1 MSTYLESDRFPVDD
15 VNDASA
21 KEKQGGGRPEFWEM
35 VFWWTRK
42 PLISARSIIAGLVLP
57 EETDPYSFKHVVRLD
72 SQKIPHRENPRV
84 PQSLKSKL
92 SGLRLLDPFAG
103 FGSIPLEA
111 VRLGVGEVVAVELL
125 PTAYVFLKAVLELPK
140 WAVDSGL
147 GSSLVLDVE
156 KWGKWVVEKLRED
169 PDVVELYD
177 RDTAVYIGTWE
188 VKCGYCGR
196 YTPLVGNWWLARV
209 KSGSSYERI
218 AWMEPVKTER
228 GIEIAVRDLNKELGK
243 SSLSSVKVEEQQV
256 VLGRETW
263 RVPEPNISARSEV
276 AKCLHCGNTLPG
288 KRDSWQVK
296 QALKEWN
303 EKLERYLR
311 GEIELEELR
320 QSPARPKLLV
330 KATLKNKQL
339 EFEPATH
346 QDNEKLWRAL
356 EKFKQMWGDP
366 DIPIEP
372 IAKYEGRSIWVMVYG
387 FDKWFKLFN
396 PRQLLTLIKLVKLVR
411 EAGRRVEEEKL
422 KQGWNKEKAHK
433 YAEAVTTYLAL
444 ALIEHARYSSMVASW
459 NPTSWAQ
466 SKVRDSLSF
475 RGIAMVWNYVD
486 IPTIAEKDIM
496 YSYLWSI
503 RTEIEGLLYLVNVVS
518 SSPSHVEVVL
528 DDATVLSKLGDERFD
543 LIVTDPPYLDDV
555 PYAELSDFYYVWL
568 KRALSDSDGIMLVP
582 RFFREAFFECL
593 DSACSRFN
601 EVRTQWEVFASR
613 EVSASDGRAR
623 YFGLGSGVDFFKN
636 GLVAAFRRMRDLL
649 KDGGVLVTYYAHT
662 SPEAWEALLEAGWRG
677 AGLMVSRAFS
687 IVTESE
693 ERVTARGKVTLDSSI
708 VVVWRVS
715 QQREELVQRVRSR
728 ALEEAARAVRD
739 YVAGKGPRLS
749 FNVFLE
755 SLSAV
760 LRVYT
765 SYSRLIPN
773 IGVGELVRSHIFPV
787 AVQGLVNG
795 LGAVAGVSVSFGLE
809 SSAYIAIKAVSR
821 PRTYA
826 SRVSRAVVDRSFA
839 SVLGAVGGVGV
850 DRLVSQGVLKKSGD
864 RVELLEP
871 SGAVGIDEAS
881 LKKSLEE
888 LLLDKG
894 VNPRNPIL
902 RTPVDVLH
910 YLEYKALELDRE
922 KFRSLVDELRSKVVG
937 VDEALNIARVFA
949 RVLPNND
956 LERVACVRVLSHLG
970 EFGLGWSR

>member
-1 MSTYLESDRFPVDD
+1 MSTYLESDRFPIDD

-156 KWGKWVVEKLRED
+156 KWGKWVVEKLWED

-243 SSLSSVKVEEQQV
+243 GSLSNVKVEEQQV

-263 RVPEPNISARSEV
+263 RVPEPNISARLEV

-296 QALKEWN
+296 QALREWN

-311 GEIELEELR
+311 GEIKLEELR

-346 QDNEKLWRAL
+346 QDNDKLWRAL
-356 EKFKQMWGDP
+356 EKLKQIWGDP
-366 DIPIEP
+366 DIPTEP

-396 PRQLLTLIKLVKLVR
+396 PRQLLTLVKLVKLVR

-422 KQGWNKEKAHK
+422 KQGWDKQKAHK
-433 YAEAVTTYLAL
+433 YAEAVTTYLAISFNKFIDFNSVST
-444 ALIEHARYSSMVASW
+444 AW
-459 NPTSWAQ
+459 NPGFEIVQHALA
-466 SKVRDSLSF
+466 V
-475 RGIAMVWNYVD
+475 RGIAMQWNFSE
-486 IPTIAEKDIM
+486 PTPWTKTTGS
-496 YSYLWSI
+496 YSVNLGTIVKSIQYLI
-503 RTEIEGLLYLVNVVS
+503 NAVS
-518 SSPSHVEVVL
+518 GSPSRVEVVL
-528 DDATVLSKLGDERFD
+528 DDARVLGRLGDERFD

-568 KRALSDSDGIMLVP
+568 KRALSDSDGIML
-582 RFFREAFFECL
+582 
-593 DSACSRFN
+593 
-601 EVRTQWEVFASR
+601 
-613 EVSASDGRAR
+613 
-623 YFGLGSGVDFFKN
+623 
-636 GLVAAFRRMRDLL
+636 
-649 KDGGVLVTYYAHT
+649 
-662 SPEAWEALLEAGWRG
+662 
-677 AGLMVSRAFS
+677 
-687 IVTESE
+687 
-693 ERVTARGKVTLDSSI
+693 
-708 VVVWRVS
+708 
-715 QQREELVQRVRSR
+715 
-728 ALEEAARAVRD
+728 
-739 YVAGKGPRLS
+739 
-749 FNVFLE
+749 
-755 SLSAV
+755 
-760 LRVYT
+760 
-765 SYSRLIPN
+765 
-773 IGVGELVRSHIFPV
+773 
-787 AVQGLVNG
+787 
-795 LGAVAGVSVSFGLE
+795 
-809 SSAYIAIKAVSR
+809 
-821 PRTYA
+821 
-826 SRVSRAVVDRSFA
+826 
-839 SVLGAVGGVGV
+839 
-850 DRLVSQGVLKKSGD
+850 
-864 RVELLEP
+864 
-871 SGAVGIDEAS
+871 
-881 LKKSLEE
+881 
-888 LLLDKG
+888 
-894 VNPRNPIL
+894 
-902 RTPVDVLH
+902 
-910 YLEYKALELDRE
+910 
-922 KFRSLVDELRSKVVG
+922 
-937 VDEALNIARVFA
+937 
-949 RVLPNND
+949 
-956 LERVACVRVLSHLG
+956 
-970 EFGLGWSR
+970 

>member
-1 MSTYLESDRFPVDD
+1 
-15 VNDASA
+15 
-21 KEKQGGGRPEFWEM
+21 
-35 VFWWTRK
+35 
-42 PLISARSIIAGLVLP
+42 
-57 EETDPYSFKHVVRLD
+57 
-72 SQKIPHRENPRV
+72 
-84 PQSLKSKL
+84 
-92 SGLRLLDPFAG
+92 
-103 FGSIPLEA
+103 
-111 VRLGVGEVVAVELL
+111 
-125 PTAYVFLKAVLELPK
+125 
-140 WAVDSGL
+140 
-147 GSSLVLDVE
+147 
-156 KWGKWVVEKLRED
+156 
-169 PDVVELYD
+169 
-177 RDTAVYIGTWE
+177 
-188 VKCGYCGR
+188 
-196 YTPLVGNWWLARV
+196 
-209 KSGSSYERI
+209 
-218 AWMEPVKTER
+218 
-228 GIEIAVRDLNKELGK
+228 
-243 SSLSSVKVEEQQV
+243 
-256 VLGRETW
+256 
-263 RVPEPNISARSEV
+263 
-276 AKCLHCGNTLPG
+276 
-288 KRDSWQVK
+288 
-296 QALKEWN
+296 
-303 EKLERYLR
+303 
-311 GEIELEELR
+311 
-320 QSPARPKLLV
+320 
-330 KATLKNKQL
+330 
-339 EFEPATH
+339 
-346 QDNEKLWRAL
+346 
-356 EKFKQMWGDP
+356 
-366 DIPIEP
+366 
-372 IAKYEGRSIWVMVYG
+372 
-387 FDKWFKLFN
+387 
-396 PRQLLTLIKLVKLVR
+396 
-411 EAGRRVEEEKL
+411 
-422 KQGWNKEKAHK
+422 
-433 YAEAVTTYLAL
+433 
-444 ALIEHARYSSMVASW
+444 
-459 NPTSWAQ
+459 
-466 SKVRDSLSF
+466 
-475 RGIAMVWNYVD
+475 
-486 IPTIAEKDIM
+486 
-496 YSYLWSI
+496 
-503 RTEIEGLLYLVNVVS
+503 
-518 SSPSHVEVVL
+518 
-528 DDATVLSKLGDERFD
+528 
-543 LIVTDPPYLDDV
+543 
-555 PYAELSDFYYVWL
+555 ELSDFYYVWL

-687 IVTESE
+687 IATESE
-693 ERVTARGKVTLDSSI
+693 ERVTARGKVALDSSI

-773 IGVGELVRSHIFPV
+773 VGVGELVRSHIFPV

-871 SGAVGIDEAS
+871 SGAVGLDEAS